1 MSLEKQL
8 KLVFKMSKRGEEV
21 NWSKLP
27 NASPKPKR
35 LHLEEDDC
43 DGLFHCPVQSCNH
56 DGFTTQRGCRKHVK
70 NKHRWYYYF
79 DEKPDNAQV
88 KSLHDQEKKN
98 EANDQKI
105 PRKIRT
111 VASFDTTSDIA
122 KNFLSWLTGSGG
134 GCKSD
139 RQAQQIV
146 SKCLKFLKFCCEDE
160 EELTMDIVDF
170 SLCSPNLLFKFVD
183 TMQDDWKL
191 GHAGRIGYLDAIAE
205 LGDYRKVNG
214 ASESVSRGLTST
226 EMYLKKVRKT
236 VSKMMRLQ
244 WTSELDIDALEA
256 KGHWATLEEL
266 LEVVGRYLP
275 RYESVLKSCK
285 DKPGTVLPLDL
296 SFATKFLAV
305 YLFIK
310 VKGSRPMTY
319 QYLTVE
325 MVNKAKTNGGF
336 IDQKMF
342 KTAGKYGFDSLFL
355 TDTSMQVLD
364 GYINHIR
371 PLLKPNCDYVLVTRN
386 GGQHNKLGELMSK
399 LVFDATGKYVHPT
412 RYRQIVETASCRNLS
427 SSAQNTISEDQKHS
441 SVVAR
446 VHYQKQRSRE
456 VASKA
461 HEFLERLHGDKGSEL
476 EMDVRSRLSDKS
488 TSSPEQNGTK
498 TDTSSNDEGETIAET
513 PPGRLAGVPRLK
525 RENAFKV
532 TEFSARKKSLMF
544 TPEEDSYLKAGIKR
558 YGHGQWKAIL
568 RDPELHFQKGRTANS
583 LLSRAARRFGG
594 SLSKLPYR

>member
-1 MSLEKQL
+1 MN
-8 KLVFKMSKRGEEV
+8 KRGKDV
-21 NWSKLP
+21 NWSKLA

-43 DGLFHCPVQSCNH
+43 DGLFHCPVQICDH

-70 NKHRWYYYF
+70 NKHSWYYYF
-79 DEKPDNAQV
+79 DEKPDSAQID
-88 KSLHDQEKKN
+88 SLHVDQNNKC
-98 EANDQKI
+98 EAIEQKI
-105 PRKIRT
+105 APRKSRAI
-111 VASFDTTSDIA
+111 ASFDPTNNIA
-122 KNFLSWLTGSGG
+122 KNFFSWLTGSGG

-160 EELTMDIVDF
+160 EELTFDIVDF

-183 TMQDDWKL
+183 TMQDDWNL

-205 LGDYRKVNG
+205 LVDYRKVNG
-214 ASESVSRGLTST
+214 ASESVLRGLAST
-226 EMYLKKVRKT
+226 EIYLKKVRKT

-285 DKPGTVLPLDL
+285 EKPGAVLPIDL

-342 KTAGKYGFDSLFL
+342 KTAGKYGFDSLYL
-355 TDTSMQVLD
+355 TETSMQVLD
-364 GYINHIR
+364 GYISHIR
-371 PLLKPNCDYVLVTRN
+371 PLLRPTCDFVLVTRN

-412 RYRQIVETASCRNLS
+412 RYRQIVETASSRQLS
-427 SSAQNTISEDQKHS
+427 SVAQSTISEDQKHS

-456 VASKA
+456 VVSKA
-461 HEFLERLHGDKGSEL
+461 HEYLERLHGEKGSEIEL
-476 EMDVRSRLSDKS
+476 DVRSRLSGNS
-488 TSSPEQNGTK
+488 ASSEDQNASK

-513 PPGRLAGVPRLK
+513 PPERLSAVPRLK
-525 RENAFKV
+525 RENAFIV
-532 TEFSARKKSLMF
+532 TDCPARKKSLMF
-544 TPEEDSYLKAGIKR
+544 TPAEDGYLKAGIER
-558 YGHGQWKAIL
+558 HGYGQWKAIL
-568 RDPELHFQKGRTANS
+568 SDPEFRFQEGRTANS
-583 LLSRAARRFGG
+583 LLSRAARRFA
-594 SLSKLPYR
+594 SLSKLS

>member
-1 MSLEKQL
+1 ML
-8 KLVFKMSKRGEEV
+8 KMNKRGKDV
-21 NWSKLP
+21 NWSMLA

-43 DGLFHCPVQSCNH
+43 DGLFHCPVQICKH

-70 NKHRWYYYF
+70 SKHSWYYYF
-79 DEKPDNAQV
+79 DEKPDSAQIE
-88 KSLHDQEKKN
+88 SFDGQ
-98 EANDQKI
+98 ANNNTATDQKTA
-105 PRKIRT
+105 RKMRT
-111 VASFDTTSDIA
+111 VATFDKTSNIA

-146 SKCLKFLKFCCEDE
+146 NRCLKFLKFCCEDE
-160 EELTMDIVDF
+160 EELTFDIVDF

-183 TMQDDWKL
+183 TMQDDWEL

-205 LGDYRKVNG
+205 LADFRKVNG
-214 ASESVSRGLTST
+214 ASDVVLRGLSST
-226 EMYLKKVRKT
+226 EIYLKKARKT

-244 WTSELDIDALEA
+244 WINELDIDTLES

-266 LEVVGRYLP
+266 LEVVACYLP
-275 RYESVLKSCK
+275 RYENVLKTCK
-285 DKPGTVLPLDL
+285 DKPATVSPLEL

-305 YLFIK
+305 HLFIK

-319 QYLTVE
+319 QFLTVE
-325 MVNKAKTNGGF
+325 MVRTAKTNGGF

-364 GYINHIR
+364 GYIDHIR
-371 PLLKPNCDYVLVTRN
+371 PHLKPTCDYVLVTRN

-399 LVFDATGKYVHPT
+399 LVFDAIAKYVHPT
-412 RYRQIVETASCRNLS
+412 RYRQIVETASSKKLS
-427 SSAQNTISEDQKHS
+427 SNAQGTIFEDQKHS

-456 VASKA
+456 IATKA
-461 HEFLERLHGDKGSEL
+461 HEYLETLYGEKGSAL

-488 TSSPEQNGTK
+488 ASSPEQEEIDDGSVPEEHNILITPTDSKSKNASK
-498 TDTSSNDEGETIAET
+498 TPDSL
-513 PPGRLAGVPRLK
+513 PGRKFCYSPQK
-525 RENAFKV
+525 RINICGW
-532 TEFSARKKSLMF
+532 
-544 TPEEDSYLKAGIKR
+544 D
-558 YGHGQWKAIL
+558 
-568 RDPELHFQKGRTANS
+568 
-583 LLSRAARRFGG
+583 
-594 SLSKLPYR
+594 

>member
-1 MSLEKQL
+1 MN
-8 KLVFKMSKRGEEV
+8 KRGKDV
-21 NWSKLP
+21 NWSKLA

-43 DGLFHCPVQSCNH
+43 DGLFHCPVQICDH

-70 NKHRWYYYF
+70 NKHSWYYYF
-79 DEKPDNAQV
+79 DEKPDSAQID
-88 KSLHDQEKKN
+88 SLHVDQNNKC
-98 EANDQKI
+98 EAIEQKI
-105 PRKIRT
+105 APRKSRAI
-111 VASFDTTSDIA
+111 ASFDPTNNIA
-122 KNFLSWLTGSGG
+122 KNFFSWLTGSGG

-160 EELTMDIVDF
+160 EELTFDIVDF

-183 TMQDDWKL
+183 TMQDDWNL

-205 LGDYRKVNG
+205 LVDYRKVNG
-214 ASESVSRGLTST
+214 ASESVLRGLAST
-226 EMYLKKVRKT
+226 EIYLKKVRKT

-285 DKPGTVLPLDL
+285 EKPGAVLPIDL

-342 KTAGKYGFDSLFL
+342 KTAGKYGFDSLYL
-355 TDTSMQVLD
+355 TETSMQVLD
-364 GYINHIR
+364 GYISHIR
-371 PLLKPNCDYVLVTRN
+371 PLLRPTCDFVLVTRN

-412 RYRQIVETASCRNLS
+412 RYRQIVETASSRQLS
-427 SSAQNTISEDQKHS
+427 SVAQSTISEDQKHS

-461 HEFLERLHGDKGSEL
+461 HEYLERLHGEKGSEI
-476 EMDVRSRLSDKS
+476 EIDVRSRLSGNS
-488 TSSPEQNGTK
+488 ASSEDQNASK

-513 PPGRLAGVPRLK
+513 PPERLSAVPRLK
-525 RENAFKV
+525 RENAFIV
-532 TEFSARKKSLMF
+532 TDCPARKKSLMF
-544 TPEEDSYLKAGIKR
+544 TPAEDGYLKAGIERGIPNFVFKR
-558 YGHGQWKAIL
+558 
-568 RDPELHFQKGRTANS
+568 EGRPTHC
-583 LLSRAARRFGG
+583 
-594 SLSKLPYR
+594 

>member
-1 MSLEKQL
+1 M
-8 KLVFKMSKRGEEV
+8 
-21 NWSKLP
+21 
-27 NASPKPKR
+27 
-35 LHLEEDDC
+35 
-43 DGLFHCPVQSCNH
+43 
-56 DGFTTQRGCRKHVK
+56 
-70 NKHRWYYYF
+70 
-79 DEKPDNAQV
+79 
-88 KSLHDQEKKN
+88 
-98 EANDQKI
+98 
-105 PRKIRT
+105 
-111 VASFDTTSDIA
+111 
-122 KNFLSWLTGSGG
+122 
-134 GCKSD
+134 
-139 RQAQQIV
+139 
-146 SKCLKFLKFCCEDE
+146 
-160 EELTMDIVDF
+160 DF

-183 TMQDDWKL
+183 AMQDDWNL

-205 LGDYRKVNG
+205 LVDYRKVNG
-214 ASESVSRGLTST
+214 ASESVLRGLTST
-226 EMYLKKVRKT
+226 EIYLKKVRKT

-266 LEVVGRYLP
+266 LEVVGRYLL

-285 DKPGTVLPLDL
+285 EKPGAVLPIDL

-342 KTAGKYGFDSLFL
+342 KTAGKFGFDSLYL
-355 TDTSMQVLD
+355 TETSMQVLD

-371 PLLKPNCDYVLVTRN
+371 PLLRPTCDFVLVTRN

-412 RYRQIVETASCRNLS
+412 RYRQIVETASCRQLS
-427 SSAQNTISEDQKHS
+427 SSAQSTISEDQKHS

-461 HEFLERLHGDKGSEL
+461 HEYLERLQGKKGSARNRRAL
-476 EMDVRSRLSDKS
+476 E
-488 TSSPEQNGTK
+488 
-498 TDTSSNDEGETIAET
+498 
-513 PPGRLAGVPRLK
+513 
-525 RENAFKV
+525 AFRQFCV
-532 TEFSARKKSLMF
+532 
-544 TPEEDSYLKAGIKR
+544 I
-558 YGHGQWKAIL
+558 
-568 RDPELHFQKGRTANS
+568 
-583 LLSRAARRFGG
+583 
-594 SLSKLPYR
+594 

>member
-1 MSLEKQL
+1 ML
-8 KLVFKMSKRGEEV
+8 KMNKRGKDV
-21 NWSKLP
+21 NWSMLA

-43 DGLFHCPVQSCNH
+43 DGLFHCPVQICKH

-70 NKHRWYYYF
+70 SKHSWYYYF
-79 DEKPDNAQV
+79 DEKPDSAQIE
-88 KSLHDQEKKN
+88 SFDGQ
-98 EANDQKI
+98 ANNNTATDQKTA
-105 PRKIRT
+105 RKMRT
-111 VASFDTTSDIA
+111 VATFDKTSNIA

-146 SKCLKFLKFCCEDE
+146 NRCLKFLKFCCEDE
-160 EELTMDIVDF
+160 EELTFDIVDF

-183 TMQDDWKL
+183 TMQDDWEL

-205 LGDYRKVNG
+205 LADFRKVNG
-214 ASESVSRGLTST
+214 ASDVVLRGLSST
-226 EMYLKKVRKT
+226 EIYLKKARKT

-244 WTSELDIDALEA
+244 WINELDIDTLES

-266 LEVVGRYLP
+266 LEVVACYLP
-275 RYESVLKSCK
+275 RYENVLKTCK
-285 DKPGTVLPLDL
+285 DKPATVSPLEL

-319 QYLTVE
+319 QFLTVE
-325 MVNKAKTNGGF
+325 MVRTAKTNGGF

-364 GYINHIR
+364 GYIDHIR
-371 PLLKPNCDYVLVTRN
+371 PHLKPTCDYVLVTRN

-399 LVFDATGKYVHPT
+399 LVFDAIGKYVHPT
-412 RYRQIVETASCRNLS
+412 RYRQIVETASSKKLS
-427 SSAQNTISEDQKHS
+427 STAQGTISEDQKHS

-456 VASKA
+456 IATKA
-461 HEFLERLHGDKGSEL
+461 HEYLETLYGEKGSAL

-488 TSSPEQNGTK
+488 ASSPEQEEIDDGSVPEEHNILITPTDSKSKNASK
-498 TDTSSNDEGETIAET
+498 TPNSL
-513 PPGRLAGVPRLK
+513 PGRKILL
-525 RENAFKV
+525 
-532 TEFSARKKSLMF
+532 F
-544 TPEEDSYLKAGIKR
+544 TPEEDQYLRMGLER
-558 YGHGQWKAIL
+558 HGFGNWTAIL
-568 RDPELHFQKGRTANS
+568 RDPDFHFQKGRKSNS
-583 LLSRAARRFGG
+583 LLNRAARKF
-594 SLSKLPYR
+594 KKY

>member
-1 MSLEKQL
+1 MN
-8 KLVFKMSKRGEEV
+8 KRGKDV
-21 NWSKLP
+21 NWSKLA

-43 DGLFHCPVQSCNH
+43 DGLFHCPVQICDH

-70 NKHRWYYYF
+70 NKHSWYYYF
-79 DEKPDNAQV
+79 DEKPDSAQID
-88 KSLHDQEKKN
+88 SLHVDQNNKC
-98 EANDQKI
+98 EAIEQKI
-105 PRKIRT
+105 PPRKSRAI
-111 VASFDTTSDIA
+111 ASFDSTNNIA
-122 KNFLSWLTGSGG
+122 KNFFSWLTGSGG

-146 SKCLKFLKFCCEDE
+146 SKCLKFLKFCCEEE
-160 EELTMDIVDF
+160 EELTFDVVDF

-183 TMQDDWKL
+183 TMQDDWNL

-205 LGDYRKVNG
+205 LVDYRKVNG
-214 ASESVSRGLTST
+214 ASESVLRGLAST
-226 EMYLKKVRKT
+226 EIYLKKVRKT

-285 DKPGTVLPLDL
+285 EKPGAVLPIDL

-342 KTAGKYGFDSLFL
+342 KTAGKYGFDSLYL
-355 TDTSMQVLD
+355 TETSMQVLD
-364 GYINHIR
+364 GYISHIR
-371 PLLKPNCDYVLVTRN
+371 PLLRPTCDFVLVTRN

-412 RYRQIVETASCRNLS
+412 RYRQIVETASSRQLS
-427 SSAQNTISEDQKHS
+427 SGAQSTISEDQKHS

-461 HEFLERLHGDKGSEL
+461 HEYLERLHGEKGSEI
-476 EMDVRSRLSDKS
+476 EIDVRSRLSGNS
-488 TSSPEQNGTK
+488 ASSEHQNASK

-513 PPGRLAGVPRLK
+513 PPERLSAVPRLK
-525 RENAFKV
+525 RENAFIV
-532 TEFSARKKSLMF
+532 TDCPARKKSLMF
-544 TPEEDSYLKAGIKR
+544 TPAEDGYLKAGIER
-558 YGHGQWKAIL
+558 HGYGQWKAIL
-568 RDPELHFQKGRTANS
+568 RDPEFRFQEGRTANS
-583 LLSRAARRFGG
+583 LLSRAARRFA
-594 SLSKLPYR
+594 SLSKLS

>member
-1 MSLEKQL
+1 MN
-8 KLVFKMSKRGEEV
+8 KRGKDV
-21 NWSKLP
+21 NWSKLA

-43 DGLFHCPVQSCNH
+43 DGLFHCPVQICDH

-70 NKHRWYYYF
+70 NKHSWYYYF
-79 DEKPDNAQV
+79 DEKPDSAQID
-88 KSLHDQEKKN
+88 SLHVDQNNKC
-98 EANDQKI
+98 EAIEQKI
-105 PRKIRT
+105 APRKSRAI
-111 VASFDTTSDIA
+111 ASFDPTNNIA
-122 KNFLSWLTGSGG
+122 KNFFSWLTGSGG

-160 EELTMDIVDF
+160 EELTFDIVDF

-183 TMQDDWKL
+183 TMQDDWNL

-205 LGDYRKVNG
+205 LVDYRKVNG
-214 ASESVSRGLTST
+214 ASESVLRGLAST
-226 EMYLKKVRKT
+226 EIYLKKVRKT

-285 DKPGTVLPLDL
+285 EKPGAVLPIDL

-342 KTAGKYGFDSLFL
+342 KTAGKYGFDSLYL
-355 TDTSMQVLD
+355 TETSTQVLD
-364 GYINHIR
+364 GYISHIR
-371 PLLKPNCDYVLVTRN
+371 PLLRPTCDFVLVTRN

-412 RYRQIVETASCRNLS
+412 RYRQIVETASSRQLS
-427 SSAQNTISEDQKHS
+427 SGAQSTISEDQKHS

-461 HEFLERLHGDKGSEL
+461 HEYLERLHGEKGSEI
-476 EMDVRSRLSDKS
+476 EIDVRSRLSGNS
-488 TSSPEQNGTK
+488 ASSEDQNASK

-513 PPGRLAGVPRLK
+513 PPERLSAVPRLK
-525 RENAFKV
+525 RENAFIV
-532 TEFSARKKSLMF
+532 TDCPARKKSLMF
-544 TPEEDSYLKAGIKR
+544 TPAEDGCLKAGIER
-558 YGHGQWKAIL
+558 HGYGQWKAIL
-568 RDPELHFQKGRTANS
+568 RDPEFRFQEGRTANS
-583 LLSRAARRFGG
+583 LLSRAARRFA
-594 SLSKLPYR
+594 SLSKLS

>member
-1 MSLEKQL
+1 MN
-8 KLVFKMSKRGEEV
+8 KRGKDV
-21 NWSKLP
+21 NWSKLA

-43 DGLFHCPVQSCNH
+43 DGLFHCPVQICDH

-70 NKHRWYYYF
+70 NKHSWYYYF
-79 DEKPDNAQV
+79 DEKPDSAQID
-88 KSLHDQEKKN
+88 SLHVDQNNKC
-98 EANDQKI
+98 EAIEQKI
-105 PRKIRT
+105 APRKSRAI
-111 VASFDTTSDIA
+111 ASFDPTNNIA
-122 KNFLSWLTGSGG
+122 KNFFSWLTGSGG

-160 EELTMDIVDF
+160 EELTFDIVDF

-183 TMQDDWKL
+183 TMQDDWNL

-205 LGDYRKVNG
+205 LVDYRKVNG
-214 ASESVSRGLTST
+214 ASESVLRGLAST
-226 EMYLKKVRKT
+226 EIYLKKVRKT

-285 DKPGTVLPLDL
+285 EKPGAVLPIDL

-342 KTAGKYGFDSLFL
+342 KTAGKYGFDSLYL
-355 TDTSMQVLD
+355 TETSMQVLD
-364 GYINHIR
+364 GYISHIR
-371 PLLKPNCDYVLVTRN
+371 PLLRPTCDFVLVTRN

-412 RYRQIVETASCRNLS
+412 RYRQIVETASSRQLS
-427 SSAQNTISEDQKHS
+427 SVAQSTISEDQKHS

-461 HEFLERLHGDKGSEL
+461 HEYLERLHGEKGSEIEL
-476 EMDVRSRLSDKS
+476 DVRSRLSGNS
-488 TSSPEQNGTK
+488 ASSEDQNASK

-513 PPGRLAGVPRLK
+513 PPERLSAVPRLK
-525 RENAFKV
+525 RENAFYSDRLPGEKKESDV
-532 TEFSARKKSLMF
+532 YPCRRRLPKSRHRATRLWSMESDSQGSRISFSRGK
-544 TPEEDSYLKAGIKR
+544 D
-558 YGHGQWKAIL
+558 GQL
-568 RDPELHFQKGRTANS
+568 TAEPCS
-583 LLSRAARRFGG
+583 AKIRITF
-594 SLSKLPYR
+594 

>member
-1 MSLEKQL
+1 ML
-8 KLVFKMSKRGEEV
+8 KMNKRGKDV
-21 NWSKLP
+21 DWSKLA
-27 NASPKPKR
+27 NASSKPKR

-43 DGLFHCPVQSCNH
+43 DGLFLCPVQICNH

-70 NKHRWYYYF
+70 SKHSWYYYF
-79 DEKPDNAQV
+79 DEKPDSAQIDTFNV
-88 KSLHDQEKKN
+88 DETDKC
-98 EANDQKI
+98 EASDQKI
-105 PRKIRT
+105 TPRKSRAI
-111 VASFDTTSDIA
+111 ASFDSTNKIA
-122 KNFLSWLTGSGG
+122 KNFFSWLTGSGG

-146 SKCLKFLKFCCEDE
+146 RKCLKFLKFCCEDE
-160 EELTMDIVDF
+160 EELTFDIVDF

-183 TMQDDWKL
+183 TMQVDWNL

-205 LGDYRKVNG
+205 LVDYRKVNG
-214 ASESVSRGLTST
+214 ASESVLRGLAST
-226 EMYLKKVRKT
+226 EIYLKKVRKT

-244 WTSELDIDALEA
+244 WTSELDIDVLEA

-266 LEVVGRYLP
+266 LEVVSRYLP

-285 DKPGTVLPLDL
+285 EKPGAVLPIDL
-296 SFATKFLAV
+296 SFATKFVAV

-336 IDQKMF
+336 VDQKMF
-342 KTAGKYGFDSLFL
+342 KTAGKYGFDSLYL
-355 TDTSMQVLD
+355 TETSMQVLD

-371 PLLKPNCDYVLVTRN
+371 PLLRPTCDFVLVTRN
-386 GGQHNKLGELMSK
+386 GGQHQKLGGLMSK

-412 RYRQIVETASCRNLS
+412 RYRQIVETASSRQVS
-427 SSAQNTISEDQKHS
+427 RSAQSTISEDQKHS

-461 HEFLERLHGDKGSEL
+461 HEYLERLHGDKGSEL
-476 EMDVRSRLSDKS
+476 EIDVRSRLSGDS
-488 TSSPEQNGTK
+488 ASSEDRNGSK
-498 TDTSSNDEGETIAET
+498 TDTSSNDEGETIVET
-513 PPGRLAGVPRLK
+513 PPERLSGVPRLK
-525 RENAFKV
+525 RENAFIV
-532 TEFSARKKSLMF
+532 SRFPARKKSLMF
-544 TPEEDSYLKAGIKR
+544 TPEEDNYLKAGIER
-558 YGHGQWKAIL
+558 YGYGQWKAIL
-568 RDPELHFQKGRTANS
+568 RDGEFRFQKGRTANS
-583 LLSRAARRFGG
+583 LLSRAARRFG
-594 SLSKLPYR
+594 SLS

>member
-1 MSLEKQL
+1 MN
-8 KLVFKMSKRGEEV
+8 KRGKDV
-21 NWSKLP
+21 NWSKLA

-43 DGLFHCPVQSCNH
+43 DGLFHCPVQICDH

-70 NKHRWYYYF
+70 NKHSWYYYF
-79 DEKPDNAQV
+79 DEKPDSAQID
-88 KSLHDQEKKN
+88 SLHVDQNNKC
-98 EANDQKI
+98 EAIEQKI
-105 PRKIRT
+105 APRKSRAI
-111 VASFDTTSDIA
+111 ASFDPTNNIA
-122 KNFLSWLTGSGG
+122 KNFFSWLTGSGG

-160 EELTMDIVDF
+160 EELTFDIVDF

-183 TMQDDWKL
+183 TMQDDWNL

-205 LGDYRKVNG
+205 LVDYRKVNG
-214 ASESVSRGLTST
+214 ASESVLRGLAST
-226 EMYLKKVRKT
+226 EIYLKKVRKT

-285 DKPGTVLPLDL
+285 EKPGAVLPIDL

-342 KTAGKYGFDSLFL
+342 KTAGKYGFDSLYL
-355 TDTSMQVLD
+355 TETSMQVLD
-364 GYINHIR
+364 GYISHIR
-371 PLLKPNCDYVLVTRN
+371 PLLRPTCDFVLVTRN

-412 RYRQIVETASCRNLS
+412 RYRQIVETASSRQLS
-427 SSAQNTISEDQKHS
+427 SVAQSTISEDQKHS

-461 HEFLERLHGDKGSEL
+461 HEYLERLHGEKGSEI
-476 EMDVRSRLSDKS
+476 EIDVRSRLSGNS
-488 TSSPEQNGTK
+488 ASSEDQNASK

-513 PPGRLAGVPRLK
+513 PPERLSAVPRLK
-525 RENAFKV
+525 RENAFIV
-532 TEFSARKKSLMF
+532 TDCPARKKSLMF
-544 TPEEDSYLKAGIKR
+544 TPAEDGYLKAGIER
-558 YGHGQWKAIL
+558 HGYGQWKAIL
-568 RDPELHFQKGRTANS
+568 RDPEFRFQEGRTANS
-583 LLSRAARRFGG
+583 LLSRAARRFA
-594 SLSKLPYR
+594 SLSKLS